1 MVREARSITHLVLLH
16 VPTAD
21 HFVDADAQ
29 KAVHEGLDNH
39 PEVTLY
45 DYDGLDHGF
54 ATEFGERRD
63 GGRRWRIA
71 ARRSFRRA
79 PGVERSPRHPD
90 ESRNPVGVRAS
101 VLNKVPDRVRD
112 DEEED
117 EVLIISN
124 AGSATPSSLPPSR
137 AAPPPHHGRAADKER
152 RTSASIASACSTGQR
167 RSASTA

>member
-71 ARRSFRRA
+71 ARRSFSPSTWSRTLPTSSRRK
-79 PGVERSPRHPD
+79 P
-90 ESRNPVGVRAS
+90 ESRWS
-101 VLNKVPDRVRD
+101 SRVRS
-112 DEEED
+112 EQGP
-117 EVLIISN
+117 
-124 AGSATPSSLPPSR
+124 GSSP
-137 AAPPPHHGRAADKER
+137 GRR
-152 RTSASIASACSTGQR
+152 GGG
-167 RSASTA
+167 